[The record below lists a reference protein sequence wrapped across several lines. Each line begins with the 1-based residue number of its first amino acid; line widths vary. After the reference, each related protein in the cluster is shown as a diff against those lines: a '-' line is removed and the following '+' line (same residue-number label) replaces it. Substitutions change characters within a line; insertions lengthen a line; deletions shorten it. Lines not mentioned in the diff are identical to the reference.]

1 MAHHYTLAILLE
13 GAAVL
18 TLLQLIKR
26 YNQSIPE
33 GRKTVRL
40 EANCVN
46 LQSIFKLTYHLQVKA
61 EVDNLFVVGSQV
73 STCRTVFCLSS
84 SFLHPI
90 ISWRFCF
97 W

>member
-33 GRKTVRL
+33 GRKTVRC
-40 EANCVN
+40 EIR
-46 LQSIFKLTYHLQVKA
+46 SILKLTYHLQVKA

-97 W
+97 G

>member
-40 EANCVN
+40 EANCVWKSQN
-46 LQSIFKLTYHLQVKA
+46 IQTYV
-61 EVDNLFVVGSQV
+61 
-73 STCRTVFCLSS
+73 SS
-84 SFLHPI
+84 SG
-90 ISWRFCF
+90 
-97 W
+97 

>member
-40 EANCVN
+40 EANSV
-46 LQSIFKLTYHLQVKA
+46 
-61 EVDNLFVVGSQV
+61 
-73 STCRTVFCLSS
+73 
-84 SFLHPI
+84 
-90 ISWRFCF
+90 
-97 W
+97 

>member
-1 MAHHYTLAILLE
+1 MAHYYTLAILLE

-40 EANCVN
+40 EANCV
-46 LQSIFKLTYHLQVKA
+46 
-61 EVDNLFVVGSQV
+61 
-73 STCRTVFCLSS
+73 
-84 SFLHPI
+84 
-90 ISWRFCF
+90 
-97 W
+97 

>member
-1 MAHHYTLAILLE
+1 MAHHYTLAGELNYLIKLNQLIIKLIKLMAHHYTLAILLE

-40 EANCVN
+40 
-46 LQSIFKLTYHLQVKA
+46 
-61 EVDNLFVVGSQV
+61 
-73 STCRTVFCLSS
+73 
-84 SFLHPI
+84 
-90 ISWRFCF
+90 
-97 W
+97 

>member
-40 EANCVN
+40 EQNCVQKSQSSN
-46 LQSIFKLTYHLQVKA
+46 LRIIFRLKQRLITCLLS
-61 EVDNLFVVGSQV
+61 EV
-73 STCRTVFCLSS
+73 R
-84 SFLHPI
+84 
-90 ISWRFCF
+90 
-97 W
+97 

>member
-13 GAAVL
+13 GVAVL

-40 EANCVN
+40 EISQSSN
-46 LQSIFKLTYHLQVKA
+46 LRIIFRLKQRLITCLLS
-61 EVDNLFVVGSQV
+61 EV
-73 STCRTVFCLSS
+73 R
-84 SFLHPI
+84 
-90 ISWRFCF
+90 
-97 W
+97 